1 MAKGKAFDRAVVIVL
16 DSVGCGAMPDA
27 PQFGDAGADT
37 LGHIRDA
44 AGLSLPNL
52 ARLGLGRVVPG
63 IGERGDPTGASGR
76 MAEQSNGKDT
86 TVGHWEM
93 VGIVSE
99 TAFPT
104 YPQGF
109 PPEVLEPF
117 ERAIG
122 RKVLAFGPYSGTDVI
137 RDHGAEHVRTG
148 RPIIYTS
155 GDSVFQLAAHEDV
168 IPPQQLWDMCAVA
181 RRLLDGPHR
190 VGRVIARPFIGT
202 PEAGFTRTANRHDY
216 SVAPPSPTLLDRLTA
231 RGDAVVAVGKISD
244 IYDGRGITRSLA
256 SKSNAD
262 GIDQTVAL
270 IGARGDEA
278 LVFTNLVEFDSH
290 YGHRRDVTGYRD
302 CLQAF
307 DAALPRLLEALGPR
321 DALFI
326 TADHGNDPTY
336 RGTDHTREYVPLVA
350 AGSTVRAADLGTLT
364 SFADLGATLADNFD
378 VQVAAGRSF
387 LGRIAAG

>member
-1 MAKGKAFDRAVVIVL
+1 MAKGQVFDRAVVIVL

-27 PQFGDAGADT
+27 ARFGDEGADT

-44 AGLSLPNL
+44 VGLTVPVMAGL
-52 ARLGLGRVVPG
+52 GLSRVVPG
-63 IGERGDPTGASGR
+63 VGEGADAPRGASGR
-76 MAEQSNGKDT
+76 MAERSNGKDT

-99 TAFPT
+99 QAFPT
-104 YPQGF
+104 YPDGF

-148 RPIIYTS
+148 SPIIYTS
-155 GDSVFQLAAHEDV
+155 GDSVFQVAAHEEV
-168 IPPQQLWDMCAVA
+168 IPPEDLWKMCEVA
-181 RRLLDGPHR
+181 RKLLDGPHR
-190 VGRVIARPFIGT
+190 VGRVIARPFVGD
-202 PEAGFTRTANRHDY
+202 PQKGFTRTANRHDY
-216 SVAPPSPTLLDRLTA
+216 SVPPPSPTLLDRLTA
-231 RGDAVVAVGKISD
+231 KGDAVLSVGKISD
-244 IYDGRGITRSLA
+244 IYDGRGITRSFA
-256 SKSNAD
+256 SKSNDD
-262 GIDQTVAL
+262 GIDQTLRL

-290 YGHRRDVTGYRD
+290 YGHRRNPEGYRD

-307 DAALPRLLEALGPR
+307 DAALPRLLAALGPR

-326 TADHGNDPTY
+326 TADHGNDPTFK
-336 RGTDHTREYVPLVA
+336 GTDHTREFVPVLVGGPA
-350 AGSTVRAADLGTLT
+350 IRAADLGTLD
-364 SFADLGATLADNFD
+364 SFADLGATLAENFG
-378 VQVAAGRSF
+378 VEVAAGRSF
-387 LGRIAAG
+387 LGQIAG

>member
-1 MAKGKAFDRAVVIVL
+1 MAKGQVFDRAVLIVL

-27 PQFGDAGADT
+27 ARFGDAGADT

-44 AGLSLPNL
+44 VGLSLPNL
-52 ARLGLGRVVPG
+52 ARLGLSRIVPG
-63 IGERGDPTGASGR
+63 TGEDGAPTGASGR
-76 MAEQSNGKDT
+76 MAERSNGKDT

-99 TAFPT
+99 QAFPT

-122 RKVLAFGPYSGTDVI
+122 REVLAFGPYSGTDVI

-155 GDSVFQLAAHEDV
+155 GDSVFQVAAHEEV
-168 IPPQQLWDMCAVA
+168 IRPQELWHMCEVA

-190 VGRVIARPFIGT
+190 VGRVIARPFVGD
-202 PEAGFTRTANRHDY
+202 EARGFTRTANRHDY
-216 SVAPPSPTLLDRLTA
+216 SVPPPAPTLLDRLTA
-231 RGDAVVAVGKISD
+231 RGDAVLAVGKISD
-244 IYDGRGITRSLA
+244 IYDGRGITRSWA

-262 GIDQTVAL
+262 GIEQTL
-270 IGARGDEA
+270 GLMGARGDEA

-290 YGHRRDVTGYRD
+290 YGHRRDPSGYRD

-326 TADHGNDPTY
+326 TADHGNDPTFK
-336 RGTDHTREYVPLVA
+336 GTDHTREFVPLLA
-350 AGSTVRAADLGTLT
+350 AGPTLRGADLGTLD
-364 SFADLGATLADNFD
+364 SFADLGATLAENFG

-387 LGRIAAG
+387 LGQIAG

>member
-1 MAKGKAFDRAVVIVL
+1 MAKGQVFDRAVLIVL

-27 PQFGDAGADT
+27 ARFGDAGADT

-44 AGLSLPNL
+44 VGLSLPNL
-52 ARLGLGRVVPG
+52 ARLGLSRIVPG
-63 IGERGDPTGASGR
+63 TGEDGAPTGASGR
-76 MAEQSNGKDT
+76 MAERSNGKDT

-99 TAFPT
+99 QAFPT

-122 RKVLAFGPYSGTDVI
+122 REVLAFGPYSGTDVI

-155 GDSVFQLAAHEDV
+155 GDSVFQVAAHEEV
-168 IPPQQLWDMCAVA
+168 IRPQELWHMCEVA

-190 VGRVIARPFIGT
+190 VGRVIARPFVGD
-202 PEAGFTRTANRHDY
+202 EARGFTRTANRHDY
-216 SVAPPSPTLLDRLTA
+216 SVPPPAPTLLDRLTA
-231 RGDAVVAVGKISD
+231 RGDAVLAVGKISD
-244 IYDGRGITRSLA
+244 IYDGRGITRSWA

-262 GIDQTVAL
+262 GIEQTL
-270 IGARGDEA
+270 GLMGARGDEA

-290 YGHRRDVTGYRD
+290 YGHRRDPSGYRD

-326 TADHGNDPTY
+326 TADHGNDPTFK
-336 RGTDHTREYVPLVA
+336 GTDHTREFVPLLA
-350 AGSTVRAADLGTLT
+350 AGPTLRGADLGTLD
-364 SFADLGATLADNFD
+364 SFADLGATLAENFG

-387 LGRIAAG
+387 LGQTAG